1 MVKMDKLYLDIETT
15 GLSKEDHE
23 VTVVG
28 AYDGEEVYQLVKDKS
43 LCQENIESLLERTNE
58 VVTFNGKRFD
68 IPFLEHNYKVS
79 CEFQHKDL
87 MYLGWK
93 LDWYGGLKKIERKL
107 GIDRESG
114 VNDGKK
120 AVRLWKKYKERDH
133 NKSLKKLLKYNR
145 EDVVNLAKIEEEM
158 EERIE

>member
-1 MVKMDKLYLDIETT
+1 MDKMDKLYLDIETT
-15 GLSKEDHE
+15 GLSKEDHK

-28 AYDGEEVYQLVKDKS
+28 AYDGEEVYQLIKDKS
-43 LCQENIESLLERTNE
+43 LCQENIENLLERANK

-68 IPFLEHNYKVS
+68 IPFLKHNYEVS

-93 LDWYGGLKKIERKL
+93 LDWYGGLKKIEKKL
-107 GIDRESG
+107 GITRGSG
-114 VNDGKK
+114 VDDGKE
-120 AVRLWKKYKERDH
+120 AVRLWKKYKEKDH

-145 EDVVNLAKIEEEM
+145 EDVVNLAEIEKEM
-158 EERIE
+158 EEKIE